1 MYVTLL
7 SPRHVQFSRLH
18 LLIST
23 EQARYIIF
31 HFGNIE
37 HAVQFRATLAR
48 DDDFEQCNLTFATDP

>member
-7 SPRHVQFSRLH
+7 SPRHVHSSRSN
-18 LLIST
+18 LLSRT

-31 HFGNIE
+31 HFGTIE

-48 DDDFEQCNLTFATDP
+48 DEDFEQCNLTFATDP

>member
-1 MYVTLL
+1 MYVTSLSPQYVHSSRFNLL
-7 SPRHVQFSRLH
+7 S
-18 LLIST
+18 ST

-48 DDDFEQCNLTFATDP
+48 HEDFEQCNLTFATDP